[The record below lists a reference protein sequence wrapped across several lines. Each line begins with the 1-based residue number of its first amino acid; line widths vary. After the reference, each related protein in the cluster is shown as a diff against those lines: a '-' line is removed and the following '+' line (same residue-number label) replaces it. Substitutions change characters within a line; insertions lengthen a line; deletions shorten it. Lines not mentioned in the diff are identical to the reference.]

1 MYKLD
6 ILRNNKLIER
16 LINTTILTQNLII
29 ELPKS
34 IDEFDLIFFELTGS
48 DINKGWFHSFCLA
61 RELTAGVY
69 SLVQS
74 SEGTK
79 NGFLDFIVPTRT
91 SIKIISYAYLTHINR
106 IYGIKF

>member
-6 ILRNNKLIER
+6 KLRNNKLIER
-16 LINTTILTQNLII
+16 LISTTILTQNLII

-48 DINKGWFHSFCLA
+48 DFNKGWFHSFCLA
-61 RELTAGVY
+61 RELTGGIY

-74 SEGTK
+74 SKGSE

-106 IYGIKF
+106 IYGIKL